1 MEVPM
6 AALAVLLLTAALCSH
21 TCGSPFFPVGSDP
34 PTACCFSYT
43 LRKLPRNFVVDYYET
58 SSLCSQPAVVFQT
71 KKGRQVC
78 ANPSDDWVQEYMD
91 DLELN

>member
-1 MEVPM
+1 MKFCATVLSLLVLGAAFCAPCLSAPM
-6 AALAVLLLTAALCSH
+6 
-21 TCGSPFFPVGSDP
+21 GSDP
-34 PTACCFSYT
+34 PTSCCFSYT
-43 LRKLPRNFVVDYYET
+43 LKKIPRNYVTDYYET

-78 ANPSDDWVQEYMD
+78 ANPSDSWVQEYVD

>member
-1 MEVPM
+1 KPK
-6 AALAVLLLTAALCSH
+6 LTYPCRTSILPLH
-21 TCGSPFFPVGSDP
+21 FFPVGSDP
-34 PTACCFSYT
+34 PTACCFSYA
-43 LRKLPRNFVVDYYET
+43 LRKLPRNFVVDYFET

-78 ANPSDDWVQEYMD
+78 ANPSDSWVQEYMD

>member
-1 MEVPM
+1 MKLCGIALPLLVLVAAFCSPALSAPM
-6 AALAVLLLTAALCSH
+6 
-21 TCGSPFFPVGSDP
+21 GSDP

-43 LRKLPRNFVVDYYET
+43 LRKLPRNFVMDYFET

-78 ANPSDDWVQEYMD
+78 ANPSEPWVQEYMD

>member
-1 MEVPM
+1 MKVSV
-6 AALAVLLLTAALCSH
+6 AALSILVVMVFSSLASSA
-21 TCGSPFFPVGSDP
+21 PMGSDP
-34 PTACCFSYT
+34 PTSCCFSYVSQQI
-43 LRKLPRNFVVDYYET
+43 PRRFVTDYYET

-78 ANPSDDWVQEYMD
+78 ANPSDAWVQTYVE